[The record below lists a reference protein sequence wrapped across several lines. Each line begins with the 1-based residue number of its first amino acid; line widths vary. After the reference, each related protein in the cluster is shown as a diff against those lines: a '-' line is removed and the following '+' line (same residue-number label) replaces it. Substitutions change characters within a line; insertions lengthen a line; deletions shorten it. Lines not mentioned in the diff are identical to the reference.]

1 MHFWPRYRPFCKLL
15 MSAKTANCLLCCSK
29 GAKIQILNYT
39 DSAIGIS
46 TLLFKEREIQIFK
59 FSNLGTSPSYLFRAK
74 RSLGPKC
81 THSRPELETKGK
93 YKFTFFFLFRN
104 SHVMN
109 YGRFQIRSRDA
120 RRTMG
125 WGQLEGRWHSQSSK
139 RILTIIIDLITKR
152 DWVP

>member
-1 MHFWPRYRPFCKLL
+1 MINFAVSFGNSISTNELPSASVSSGWFKLL
-15 MSAKTANCLLCCSK
+15 MSAKTANCLLCFSK
-29 GAKIQILNYT
+29 SAKIQISNYT
-39 DSAIGIS
+39 DTTISIS

-81 THSRPELETKGK
+81 THFRPELKTKGN

-109 YGRFQIRSRDA
+109 YGRFQIR
-120 RRTMG
+120 
-125 WGQLEGRWHSQSSK
+125 
-139 RILTIIIDLITKR
+139 
-152 DWVP
+152 